1 MAGVIPSS
9 REIKESTNMK
19 IAVAGTGYFLGTLQ
33 RVFERD
39 TGFKPGASLEDGLR
53 AFTKWYREYCKV
65 GA

>member
-1 MAGVIPSS
+1 
-9 REIKESTNMK
+9 MK